1 MKFKVGDKVRMKD
14 MDMKYKYGYIPQMD
28 NFINKTHEIKT
39 IIEDKIF
46 LKDAPFMLTE
56 NEVEYV
62 YNKFPIETYFEGDY
76 YHIDEERL
84 VKERSESFNNLNS
97 DVFDLQY
104 LKNYANRWEGKVFIN
119 FTHSGNVNPLD
130 VASFVNGYITTWN
143 KTNYHGFPFGCK
155 VIQTNHREYIVQ
167 HYKGE

>member
-1 MKFKVGDKVRMKD
+1 MCRDEVKETKPNPD
-14 MDMKYKYGYIPQMD
+14 
-28 NFINKTHEIKT
+28 
-39 IIEDKIF
+39 IF
-46 LKDAPFMLTE
+46 LKTADKLSISPEQCIVIEDSSAGIEAAFNAGMI
-56 NEVEYV
+56 
-62 YNKFPIETYFEGDY
+62 PIHVVDLKEA
-76 YHIDEERL
+76 DEEIL
-84 VKERSESFNNLNS
+84 SKAYKSFNNLNS

-119 FTHSGNVNPLD
+119 FTHSGDINPLD
-130 VASFVNGYITTWN
+130 VASFVNGYITAWN